1 MFFLSIGQ
9 LHSQKDMEH
18 WIAPYFASTT
28 GYTHGLYFSTD
39 SVTPFTVDIY
49 NNNTIINTVTI
60 SKGNPATYIMTTAQ
74 ANQYLF
80 ANADADALTVKTRGI
95 IQREQNHTFSP

>member
-1 MFFLSIGQ
+1 MKKYLLLLVMFFLSIGQ
-9 LHSQKDMEH
+9 LHAQKDMEH

-49 NNNTIINTVTI
+49 NNNAIIHTVTI
-60 SKGNPATYIMTTAQ
+60 SKGNPATYILTSAQ
-74 ANQYLF
+74 A
-80 ANADADALTVKTRGI
+80 
-95 IQREQNHTFSP
+95 

>member
-9 LHSQKDMEH
+9 LHAQKDMEH

-49 NNNTIINTVTI
+49 NNNTISFIINRGITNVTI
-60 SKGNPATYIMTTAQ
+60 EGNKIININNSKTIKYTNKNDIF
-74 ANQYLF
+74 LF
-80 ANADADALTVKTRGI
+80 KFNF
-95 IQREQNHTFSP
+95 FSKKFTNKG